1 VLRDL
6 EPAERFM
13 SVLGTLLEQRRVRL
27 VQRGTSPRAD
37 DVEAV
42 GWYDQDFAY
51 LLPEAA
57 RRRVATF
64 LRESG
69 EAWAHSANALHKALV
84 RKGGG
89 LGVVTAVDLIGL
101 VLAAAVA
108 LIPSIAFAAS

>member
-1 VLRDL
+1 
-6 EPAERFM
+6 M

-27 VQRGTSPRAD
+27 VQKGTSPRAD

-42 GWYDQDFAY
+42 GWFDDDFAY

-69 EAWAHSANALHKALV
+69 EAWARAHPHEA
-84 RKGGG
+84 RR
-89 LGVVTAVDLIGL
+89 D
-101 VLAAAVA
+101 
-108 LIPSIAFAAS
+108 